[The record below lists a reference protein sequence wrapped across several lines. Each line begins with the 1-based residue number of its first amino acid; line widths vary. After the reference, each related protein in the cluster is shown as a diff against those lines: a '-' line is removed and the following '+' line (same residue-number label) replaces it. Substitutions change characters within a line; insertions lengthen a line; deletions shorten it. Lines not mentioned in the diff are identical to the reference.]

1 MNPSIF
7 RISLDIHDEGSQ
19 VSLAVK
25 KGDTIRV
32 IQATLTERGKPYAI
46 TAGCTAVFTAK
57 KPDGSILYNACT
69 VSGSGITY
77 AMTPQTTAA
86 AGRADCEFRLYDAA
100 DELITSP
107 RFNIIICDTVYD
119 DDDVI
124 DSTSEASAL
133 DALIDEATQLIET
146 VEDKLANGEFDGA
159 DGQAATIEVGET
171 ATGEP
176 GTPAAVVNA
185 GTTNAAVLR
194 FTIPK
199 GEKGDTGP
207 RGVKGDTGNPGV
219 YTGQN
224 EPADSDIDVWI
235 NPDGEAS
242 GGSVPFGGKKGQVL
256 TKRSDSE
263 MDFVWMDPQGG
274 SGGYVI
280 GSGLKLDGNTLSVDT
295 AEAVEEDN
303 TKPVTSGAVYV
314 QLGNVEVLLENL

>member
-32 IQATLTERGKPYAI
+32 IQATLTERGRPYTI

-107 RFNIIICDTVYD
+107 RFNIVICDTVYD

-124 DSTSEASAL
+124 ESTSEATAL
-133 DALIDEATQLIET
+133 TELIDEATELIET
-146 VEDKLANGEFDGA
+146 VESKLANGEFDGA
-159 DGQAATIEVGET
+159 DGQAATIEVGQT
-171 ATGEP
+171 VTGEA
-176 GTPAAVVNA
+176 GSPAAVANT
-185 GTTNAAVLR
+185 GTANAAVLH

-199 GEKGDTGP
+199 GEKGDAGAQ
-207 RGVKGDTGNPGV
+207 GEKGEAGKAPYIGEDGQWYAWDEDSGAYEDTGVSSTTLVDENSGQRVRMWFGTIAEYNALPEIRADTYYNILEGV
-219 YTGQN
+219 
-224 EPADSDIDVWI
+224 
-235 NPDGEAS
+235 
-242 GGSVPFGGKKGQVL
+242 
-256 TKRSDSE
+256 
-263 MDFVWMDPQGG
+263 
-274 SGGYVI
+274 
-280 GSGLKLDGNTLSVDT
+280 
-295 AEAVEEDN
+295 
-303 TKPVTSGAVYV
+303 VT
-314 QLGNVEVLLENL
+314 